1 MEYKGIITPCYIIRK
16 QEYINSIE
24 EIMKEYNSRWSNN
37 VIFGYSVKTNHLPYL
52 MNIARGCGWWA
63 EVVSPAEYIHS
74 VRQGFYVDKI
84 IYNGPQKNISIREAC
99 MSGGI
104 VNLDNMNDVID
115 VCNMNPYHI
124 TASIGIRV
132 NFNLERLCPGETTVE
147 NEVGRF
153 GLSYENGDVL
163 RAINMLRDKK
173 IPVKGIHLH
182 SSTNSRSLKV
192 YEAISNMA
200 IEITS
205 KYNLDLEYIDI
216 GGGFF
221 GGNYFD
227 GKPTIS
233 QYADTIT
240 SVLDKYFDSS
250 KVTLVLEP
258 GAAILATSA
267 DYLTKVINIR
277 NILDTEVITVDGTC
291 LHINPFMKKK
301 QLTPCTIID
310 GGEAF
315 DNDYKYIIGGST
327 CMEMDRL
334 YPRDISCKLTID
346 SKLLF
351 HCAGAYTMTHNSNF
365 INLMP
370 NIYVEEHSGEY
381 NTIRLGEQYMMEI

>member
-1 MEYKGIITPCYIIRK
+1 MEFKDIITPCYIIRK
-16 QEYINSIE
+16 QVYVNSIE

-52 MNIARGCGWWA
+52 MNIAKEYGWWA
-63 EVVSPAEYIHS
+63 EVVSPAEYNHS
-74 VRQGFYVDKI
+74 IRQGFDTNKI
-84 IYNGPQKNISIREAC
+84 IYNGPQKSINIREAC

-104 VNLDNMNDVID
+104 VNLDNMNDVSE
-115 VCNMNPYHI
+115 VCRMNEEDI
-124 TASIGIRV
+124 TAGIGIRI
-132 NFNLERLCPGETTVE
+132 NFDLESLCLGETTVG

-153 GLSYENGDVL
+153 GLSYENGDVFT
-163 RAINMLRDKK
+163 AINMLRENN

-182 SSTNSRSLKV
+182 SSTNSRSIKV

-200 IEITS
+200 IEVAS
-205 KYNLDLEYIDI
+205 KYNLELEYIDI

-221 GGNYFD
+221 GGNYFA
-227 GKPTIS
+227 GKPTVS
-233 QYADTIT
+233 QYAKVIT
-240 SVLDKYFDSS
+240 STLNKYFDSN
-250 KVTLVLEP
+250 KVTLILEP
-258 GAAILATSA
+258 GAAILATAA
-267 DYLTKVINIR
+267 DYLTRVINIR

-310 GGEAF
+310 AGDEM
-315 DNDYKYIIGGST
+315 DNSYKYIIGGST

-334 YPRDISCKLTID
+334 YPRDITCKLTMN

-370 NIYVEEHSGEY
+370 NIYVEENSGEY
-381 NTIRLGEQYMMEI
+381 NPIRLGEQYMMEI